1 MKIIPAIDIK
11 DGKCTQLVGG
21 KAQTAKYYGSPLDSA
36 KKWVELGAEVLHI
49 VDLDAALG
57 AGNNLDNLLQI
68 RDAVDVPIHFGGGVR
83 DYEYCLKL
91 LKEYKI
97 ERVAIGTLA
106 MKDLQTELNGGKMQ
120 LRSVPKELRE
130 RIIISI
136 DSKGGKVVTNGWQN
150 ATGIPATD
158 VAKKFSGLTWGFL
171 YTDVDVEGQMRGIN
185 LARTKDV
192 VNATKNPVIASGGVS
207 SMKDIDALVKAGAW
221 GVVLGKALYEGKF
234 NVEKLFLK
242 K

>member
-36 KKWVELGAEVLHI
+36 KKWVGLGAEVLHI

-57 AGNNLDNLLQI
+57 TGNNLDNLMQI

-83 DYEYCLKL
+83 DYDYCIRL
-91 LKEYKI
+91 LRDYKI
-97 ERVAIGTLA
+97 DRVAIGTLA
-106 MKDLQTELNGGKMQ
+106 MKDLETEVKGGKMR
-120 LRSVPKELRE
+120 LRSIPKELRE

-136 DSKGGKVVTNGWQN
+136 DSKAGNVVTNGWQT
-150 ATGIPATD
+150 ATGSPAAE
-158 VAKKFSGLTWGFL
+158 VAKKFSGLAWGFL
-171 YTDVDVEGQMRGIN
+171 YTDVDVEGQMSGIN

-207 SMKDIDALVKAGAW
+207 SMKDIEALTKAGAW

-234 NVEKLFLK
+234 NEEKLFAK